1 MRIIA
6 GTAKGKTIKCRK
18 GTETRPT
25 MDRVKESLFSIL
37 QPYILDSR
45 ILDLFSGT
53 GNIALEA
60 ISRGAKKAVMIEKD
74 REALRVII
82 ENVNNLG
89 FENQCRAYKNETL
102 RALEI
107 LGKKREKFDIIFMD
121 PPYIEE
127 VCTQVI
133 KGVEKANLLEDGG
146 IIICEHH
153 KYEDMQ
159 DVIGEF
165 KKIDERSYGKK
176 TLTFYSR

>member
-6 GTAKGKTIKCRK
+6 GSAKGKTIKCRK

-25 MDRVKESLFSIL
+25 MDRVKEALFSIL
-37 QPYILDSR
+37 LPYLEDAR
-45 ILDLFSGT
+45 VLDLFSGT

-74 REALRVII
+74 KDALRVII

-89 FENQCRAYKNETL
+89 FEDKCRAYKNETE
-102 RALEI
+102 RAVEI

-127 VCTQVI
+127 VCTKVI
-133 KGVEKANLLEDGG
+133 KKIEKAGLLAEGG

-153 KYEDMQ
+153 KYEDMAME
-159 DVIGEF
+159 IGEF
-165 KKIDERSYGKK
+165 KQVDERSYGKK

>member
-18 GTETRPT
+18 GTDTRPT

-37 QPYILDSR
+37 MPYIEDSR
-45 ILDLFSGT
+45 VLDLFSGT

-74 REALRVII
+74 KEALRVII

-89 FENQCRAYKNETL
+89 FEDQCRAYKNDVE
-102 RALEI
+102 RAVEI

-127 VCTQVI
+127 VCTKVV
-133 KGVEKANLLEDGG
+133 KGVEKAGLLAEGG

-153 KYEDMQ
+153 KYEDMG
-159 DVIGEF
+159 DTIGEF
-165 KKIDERSYGKK
+165 KKIDERAYGKK
-176 TLTFYSR
+176 TITFYSR

>member
-37 QPYILDSR
+37 IPYVVDSR
-45 ILDLFSGT
+45 VLDLFSGT

-74 REALRVII
+74 KEALRIII

-102 RALEI
+102 RAVEI
-107 LGKKREKFDIIFMD
+107 LGKKREKFEIIFMD
-121 PPYIEE
+121 PPYIDA
-127 VCTQVI
+127 VCAQVI
-133 KGVEKANLLEDGG
+133 KGVEKANLLADGG
-146 IIICEHH
+146 IIVCEHH
-153 KYEDMQ
+153 KYEDM
-159 DVIGEF
+159 DDEIGEF
-165 KKIDERSYGKK
+165 KKIDERVYGKK